1 MGAGILFLLGIDILL
16 VFFAIWCLFGAISRI
31 NALERKVGIL
41 AARIDALKQ
50 AELERAAEKE
60 KEVEW
65 SPTRKVV
72 VRNGNESYTMEI
84 LDTGFNIPLD
94 FPNDGKEE

>member
-50 AELERAAEKE
+50 AELERK
-60 KEVEW
+60 KPRVVQ
-65 SPTRKVV
+65 PTWTIIDR
-72 VRNGNESYTMEI
+72 GEYFEMEE
-84 LDTGFNIPLD
+84 PLD